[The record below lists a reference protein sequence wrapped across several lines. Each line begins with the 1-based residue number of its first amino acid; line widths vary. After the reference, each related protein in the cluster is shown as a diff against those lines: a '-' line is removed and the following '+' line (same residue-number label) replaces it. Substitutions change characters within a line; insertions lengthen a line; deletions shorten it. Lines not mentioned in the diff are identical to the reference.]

1 MGPLSAQPADRRRL
15 VVVQVLVMSLFLTLF
30 ARLWFLQVASGEE
43 YQQQAASNAG
53 RDLVVQP
60 RRGLIV
66 DDMGRPLVANRL
78 SWVVTVDRDQMA
90 ELSAPRRNDVMRR
103 LAQEL
108 DEPLRQLESRTRT
121 CGETGA
127 PEPPVCWNG
136 APYQPVPVADDV
148 NQAVAVS
155 IQERGEDFP
164 GITAEQQYVRAYPQP
179 YGVTASHVL
188 GYLSPVTAEEY
199 DEAQRQGDRSLNSG
213 STVGRSGLE
222 RQYDRDLRG
231 MPGSQG
237 LTVDS
242 LGRVLG
248 EGEHVAAR
256 PGSTLVTSI
265 DARVQ
270 AVVEE
275 QLEKAIMTARTVRDE
290 ITGRNYEATS
300 GAAVVLDPTDGSVV
314 AMASYPTYD
323 PGIWVGGVTARQL
336 KRLYS
341 KRAGEPLLS
350 RPTQGQLAPGS
361 TFKPFMAAGALA
373 HGFDTDT
380 QLNCSSS
387 LRVGNRDF
395 KNFESGAHGYIGFDQ
410 ALQLSCNTFFYRV
423 GYELWQR
430 AGGDDAGV
438 DADAF
443 LADAAKAFGFGS
455 PTGVDLPGEARG
467 RIADPRWKQSYYESM
482 KEYYCDLADSG
493 KGSDYIDLF
502 AREFCI
508 EGYKYRAGDAV
519 NFVIGQG
526 DTMVTPL
533 QLANAYGA
541 LANGGTL
548 WEPRVAEAVFSPDGE
563 LVRRIRPSSAG
574 RVPFSKRSLRYIDTA
589 LLGTSRTGTY
599 AWKLGGFP
607 LDDVP
612 LRAKTGTAE
621 VWGKQTTGW
630 LATYTED
637 YVVVMMIEQAGT
649 GSGSSGDAVRAI
661 WEALYGIKGSQ
672 VHPELA
678 LIPGT
683 TTPDA
688 LPVFRRDGRI
698 EPPRTT
704 RRRP

>member
-1 MGPLSAQPADRRRL
+1 MSAPGVVRPRL
-15 VVVQVLVMSLFLTLF
+15 VVVQVLLIALF
-30 ARLWFLQVASGEE
+30 ATLLGRLWVIQVNGGDSYRA
-43 YQQQAASNAG
+43 QAVDNAIQ
-53 RDLVVQP
+53 DVVVQP
-60 RRGLIV
+60 QRGLIV
-66 DDMGRPLVANRL
+66 DAQGRPLAASR
-78 SWVVTVDRDQMA
+78 SAWVVAVDRSH
-90 ELSAPRRNDVMRR
+90 LG
-103 LAQEL
+103 EL
-108 DEPLRQLESRTRT
+108 DEPVRVSVLQRLGDALGMTSRQVVARTKL
-121 CGETGA
+121 CGEAGA
-127 PEPPVCWNG
+127 PPAGVCWNG
-136 APYQPVPVADDV
+136 SPYEPVTVAEDV
-148 NQAVAVS
+148 PEQVA
-155 IQERGEDFP
+155 ITLQEQGEDFP
-164 GITAEQQYVRAYPQP
+164 AVLVEQRSVRSYPGPFGINAA
-179 YGVTASHVL
+179 HLL
-188 GYLSPVTAEEY
+188 GYVTPITG
-199 DEAQRQGDRSLNSG
+199 DELDSAHQQEDVTLNGGSL
-213 STVGRSGLE
+213 VGRSGLE
-222 RQYDRDLRG
+222 RSYDRFLRG
-231 MPGSQG
+231 LPGTTG
-237 LTVDS
+237 VGVDS
-242 LGRVLG
+242 RGRTTGDSEAVPA
-248 EGEHVAAR
+248 V
-256 PGSTLVTSI
+256 PGDTLVTSI

-270 AVVEE
+270 ALVEE
-275 QLEKAIMTARTVRDE
+275 QLESAIMTARTVRDE

-336 KRLYS
+336 TRLYS

-373 HGFDTDT
+373 HGYDTDT
-380 QLNCSSS
+380 RLNCSSS

-430 AGGDDAGV
+430 AGGDNAGV

-467 RIADPRWKQSYYESM
+467 RIADPHWKRSYYESM
-482 KEYYCDLADSG
+482 KNYYCELADSG

-533 QLANAYGA
+533 QLATAYGA

-563 LVRRIRPSSAG
+563 LVRRIEPSRAG
-574 RVPFSKRSLRYIDTA
+574 RVPFSKRSLRYIDNA

-661 WEALYGIKGSQ
+661 WEALYGIKGSTVQ
-672 VHPELA
+672 PERA

-683 TTPDA
+683 TTPEA
-688 LPVFRRDGRI
+688 LPVFRSDGRI